1 MIPEKWEQIYLSEAL
16 NKIIGG
22 GTPSR
27 KNSDYWIEKGIPW
40 VTVKD
45 LKKDIIENSEEHITE
60 KGLKNSSSNLVPSGT
75 VIICTRMAVGKSVRS
90 IRDVAINQD
99 LKGLIT
105 NRRIDDIYLH
115 YLIVFKSRH
124 LERLGIGSTV
134 KGIVLSD
141 LQKLKVLLPP
151 LSEQKKIAE
160 ILSTW
165 DRAIELTEKLI
176 EAKEKKKRG
185 LMQQLLTGKKRFPM
199 YNTANITTKSET
211 SMDWKSIHL
220 SDCADVLMSNVDK
233 KSKDGEKE
241 VFLCNYVDVYKNDI
255 IKPDMKF
262 MIATAKDMSI
272 KKFLLKNDDV
282 IITKDSETPNDIAVP
297 AYVKG
302 DFKNVICGYHLAIIR
317 TKKELLLGS
326 FLHLL
331 LQLKTYQYYFFTL
344 ANGVTRFGLGLN
356 AIKKA
361 IITLP
366 SVDEQRDIVKILFG
380 TQEEIEKMKIKVK
393 ALQNQKRGLM
403 QKLLTGKWKVAV

>member
-1 MIPEKWEQIYLSEAL
+1 MYSTVNTTKKSDSEV
-16 NKIIGG
+16 
-22 GTPSR
+22 R
-27 KNSDYWIEKGIPW
+27 KK
-40 VTVKD
+40 
-45 LKKDIIENSEEHITE
+45 ITE
-60 KGLKNSSSNLVPSGT
+60 
-75 VIICTRMAVGKSVRS
+75 IS
-90 IRDVAINQD
+90 I
-99 LKGLIT
+99 
-105 NRRIDDIYLH
+105 
-115 YLIVFKSRH
+115 
-124 LERLGIGSTV
+124 
-134 KGIVLSD
+134 
-141 LQKLKVLLPP
+141 
-151 LSEQKKIAE
+151 
-160 ILSTW
+160 
-165 DRAIELTEKLI
+165 
-176 EAKEKKKRG
+176 
-185 LMQQLLTGKKRFPM
+185 
-199 YNTANITTKSET
+199 
-211 SMDWKSIHL
+211 DWRSIHL

-272 KKFLLKNDDV
+272 EKFLLKNDNV

-297 AYVKG
+297 AYIKG

-366 SVDEQRDIVKILFG
+366 SVDEQKDIVKILFG

-403 QKLLTGKWKVAV
+403 QKLLTGKWRVAV